1 MEVQHHAH
9 TARKKW
15 THYFWE
21 FFMLFLAVTLG
32 FFVENQR
39 EHYIENQRAKELAK
53 SLHED
58 LKIDTANFHQL
69 SKIRSEKISAIDS
82 LLSELKNY
90 PASANIPKIYYDV
103 YSIIFKINFKRAE
116 GTVNQLKNSG
126 YLRYFSKTYIPN
138 KLMEYDRTVGIL
150 EEFET
155 TYSNNLDHFV
165 YLVFHHMD
173 ADIGNASWSN
183 PANAK
188 PVPVNATLYDMDKMK
203 LNYFK
208 YVAVSLKHLN
218 WVSAKVLIES
228 SEKKAIELMN
238 IIEKEFHLK

>member
-1 MEVQHHAH
+1 
-9 TARKKW
+9 
-15 THYFWE
+15 
-21 FFMLFLAVTLG
+21 MLFLAVFCG
-32 FFVENQR
+32 FLAENQR
-39 EHYIENQRAKELAK
+39 EHYIEHQRAKELAK
-53 SLHED
+53 SLWED
-58 LKIDTANFHQL
+58 LKIDTATFHQIR
-69 SKIRSEKISAIDS
+69 KIRSEKINIIDS

-90 PASANIPKIYYDV
+90 PASVNIPKIYRHV
-103 YSIIFKINFKRAE
+103 YNTIFKINFKRAE

-126 YLRYFSKTYIPN
+126 YLRYFSKTSIPN
-138 KLMEYDRTVGIL
+138 KLMEYDRTVGNL
-150 EEFET
+150 VEFET

-165 YLVFHHMD
+165 FLVFHHLD

-183 PANAK
+183 PMASK
-188 PVPVNATLYDMDKMK
+188 PVPANAPLYDMDKMK

-218 WVSAKVLIES
+218 WVSVNVQIES